1 MKQEEIEKA
10 AEKYAY
16 NVIPD
21 EHGMTFPI
29 ERDTLMKAFL
39 LGINVANKYWQE
51 KTRWKSLITEPPTE
65 FGENKQILINHI
77 NGGACIYPLYSN
89 ASVEHAIDMGFI
101 EWKEID

>member
-10 AEKYAY
+10 AEKEYIA
-16 NVIPD
+16 NPD
-21 EHGMTFPI
+21 YSVKELVNTFI
-29 ERDTLMKAFL
+29 AGAKF
-39 LGINVANKYWQE
+39 ANKIWQE